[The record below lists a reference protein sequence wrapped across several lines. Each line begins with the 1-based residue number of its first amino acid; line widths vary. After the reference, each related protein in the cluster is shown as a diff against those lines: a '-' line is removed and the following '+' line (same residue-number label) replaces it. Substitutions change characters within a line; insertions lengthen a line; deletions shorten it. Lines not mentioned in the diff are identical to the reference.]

1 MQNSQ
6 LAAIVAAI
14 LTIAA
19 TSVSAGAS
27 SGPVTVPNT
36 FVAGTP
42 AKAADVNADFAVV
55 ADAINQ
61 TAQTV
66 SVLQAAVQNIH
77 TGAPGP
83 QGPQGAEGPVGTA
96 GAAGARGAAG
106 PAGPAGPA
114 GSAGPMGPT
123 GAQGA
128 SGSAGAVGLQGP
140 AGATGAAGATGPQG
154 PAATSINVYDANS
167 VVIGQYF
174 PAGEVL
180 ITSQGNPFYI
190 YVSVSGFGSSGYYL
204 YFSTTDCTGTP
215 YFWIGA
221 GQLIPIAT
229 TSALGSSTV
238 YIPEATQ
245 ISIAIN
251 SGLQP
256 GGGTCYPGQYG
267 TPTVSPAS
275 TIDLSAFVPPFSVH

>member
-19 TSVSAGAS
+19 TSASAGAS

-66 SVLQAAVQNIH
+66 SVLQAAVQNIPA
-77 TGAPGP
+77 GAPGP

-154 PAATSINVYDANS
+154 PAATSITVYDANN
-167 VVIGQYF
+167 VAIGQYF
-174 PAGEVL
+174 LGEVL

-190 YVSVSGFGSSGYYL
+190 AVSASGFGYSIV
-204 YFSTTDCTGTP
+204 YFSTSDCTGTP
-215 YFWIGA
+215 YFWTGGVA
-221 GQLIPIAT
+221 QLIPYAT
-229 TSALGSSTV
+229 TSAPGSSTA
-238 YIPEATQ
+238 YIPGTTPITVTIGSYLQ
-245 ISIAIN
+245 SN
-251 SGLQP
+251 GNCYSGQF
-256 GGGTCYPGQYG
+256 G
-267 TPTVSPAS
+267 TPTVLPVI
-275 TIDLSAFVPPFSVH
+275 TVDLSAFVPPFSAH